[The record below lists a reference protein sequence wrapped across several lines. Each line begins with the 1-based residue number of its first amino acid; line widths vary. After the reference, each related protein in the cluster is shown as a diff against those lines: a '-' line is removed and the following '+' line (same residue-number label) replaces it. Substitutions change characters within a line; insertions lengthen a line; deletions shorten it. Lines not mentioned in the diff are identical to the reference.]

1 MWRYFLITLAITV
14 VSVVAVYRLVQT
26 TVVKADQWNEKALAS
41 FGDVVP
47 SIPERGKI
55 LADDGSILAA
65 NVVFY
70 DAKIDWKSEAIRRDT
85 FYKYL
90 PALCDSLANFFPGRK
105 TSREWR
111 KELEGKFSKRDQAG
125 VKGLRNYAIASNLSK
140 KQRDR
145 LRSFPFF
152 NKGINKSGLVFSEQL
167 RRCKPYG
174 SIASR
179 SIGSGT

>member
-65 NVVFY
+65 NVVF
-70 DAKIDWKSEAIRRDT
+70 
-85 FYKYL
+85 
-90 PALCDSLANFFPGRK
+90 
-105 TSREWR
+105 
-111 KELEGKFSKRDQAG
+111 
-125 VKGLRNYAIASNLSK
+125 
-140 KQRDR
+140 
-145 LRSFPFF
+145 
-152 NKGINKSGLVFSEQL
+152 
-167 RRCKPYG
+167 
-174 SIASR
+174 
-179 SIGSGT
+179 